1 MVDAQASAIPKTHAR
16 GQDVTPP
23 KKDTPAQGA
32 FTFGTATMKMMA
44 VVYRL
49 IVPVAFIFVALLSI
63 GDWWQLPVAIGLAL
77 IALLERFDEFNRNLP
92 SALGSLAVRS
102 AGFVADSPRARLGL
116 VTRDRAC
123 GTRAEEQ
130 FPGQLA

>member
-1 MVDAQASAIPKTHAR
+1 M
-16 GQDVTPP
+16 TPP

-102 AGFVADSPRARLGL
+102 AGFVVDMLSDPRRDHPRLINAL
-116 VTRDRAC
+116 RRFAPHLMPP
-123 GTRAEEQ
+123 E
-130 FPGQLA
+130 P